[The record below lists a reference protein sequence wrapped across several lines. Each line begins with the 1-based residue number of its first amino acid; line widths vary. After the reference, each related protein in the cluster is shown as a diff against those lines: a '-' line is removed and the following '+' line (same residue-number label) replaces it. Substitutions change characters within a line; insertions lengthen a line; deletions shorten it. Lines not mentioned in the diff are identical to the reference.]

1 VKQARCSLGLGD
13 TYFPIMNVPAVP
25 HPDGIR
31 FLPPQSRAF
40 VVSNYVDLVW
50 TILGE
55 CDGHTPLD
63 SVKEAVCRQLP
74 DANAGVITAV
84 IEHLRRA
91 GVLADIREA
100 WRLFHQLTC
109 QPVRYRG
116 RPWEPGE
123 NCLTTES
130 QLAGEN
136 TRPFKPEGFDS
147 EQLRTILAST
157 WRPAADTG
165 PSAPRPGPLKI
176 CVIVVAD
183 QAGFGRG
190 CYEYDPGDQRL
201 LRTRDID
208 DQQLR
213 YALNSDSLLGGA
225 PVIVVIAIHL
235 ARCAS
240 ASTSRDYRTALIQ
253 AGRAAQSIV
262 SAAEAVGLSA
272 AERTEF
278 LDEVLAAE
286 LGLTAAQ
293 GAARAFPATA
303 VAIGAPCGGGD
314 HATTGQQLRVLRR
327 ALVGKGKPLQ
337 KAWLALGLRPE
348 EEPFPFFSAYAR
360 AHRPGKE
367 RRDITPSATGSSA
380 DEALLKAI
388 AEAYER
394 HATGLLRV
402 ELSASA
408 GTFTRRG
415 ERWLDP
421 RDLAPLTRAQYAS
434 RPDLQPFDARRS
446 WQWVRGRKLTSNAPI
461 WVPVEL
467 VFSGLSPRR
476 LGRRPCLHATSSGVA
491 AGLSQEEAA
500 ERALLELIERHA
512 LMRSW
517 FQRKPPTRIAPSAL
531 AYHCQRRIAYWR
543 EQHRNFHV
551 LDLSSLGVAVA
562 AVIMVSDSYPCFIA
576 GAAASTGSFDGAAV
590 KALRE
595 TELQL
600 ASLTMRP
607 KADPIDPKDVRSIP
621 DHARLYLWPDHLARL
636 TWLWVGEEIRTVP
649 APSANITSLY
659 QKLGVIAVELSPA
672 ASPLK
677 VVRALSPSLI
687 PVSFGYGLT
696 HYTHRAA
703 GHVSPDSL
711 QIPHYFA

>member
-1 VKQARCSLGLGD
+1 MGD
-13 TYFPIMNVPAVP
+13 TFFPITNVPAVP

-50 TILGE
+50 RILGE

-63 SVKEAVCRQLP
+63 SVKATVCQQLP
-74 DANAGVITAV
+74 DADPGVVTAV

-91 GVLADIREA
+91 GVLADIRDA
-100 WRLFHQLTC
+100 WQPFHQLTC
-109 QPVRYRG
+109 HPVRYGG
-116 RPWEPGE
+116 RPWEPGDG
-123 NCLTTES
+123 CLATGS
-130 QLAGEN
+130 PLAGEN
-136 TRPFKPEGFDS
+136 PRTFKPEGLDP

-157 WRPAADTG
+157 WRPAAGTG
-165 PSAPRPGPLKI
+165 PSAPGPLKI
-176 CVIVVAD
+176 RVIVVAD
-183 QAGFGRG
+183 QAGLGCG

-213 YALNSDSLLGGA
+213 YAFNSDSLLGGA

-240 ASTSRDYRTALIQ
+240 ASTSRDYRAALIQ

-262 SAAEAVGLSA
+262 SATEAAGLSA
-272 AERTEF
+272 AERAEF
-278 LDEVLAAE
+278 LDGVLAAE
-286 LGLTAAQ
+286 LGLTMAQ
-293 GAARAFPATA
+293 GGARALPATA
-303 VAIGAPCGGGD
+303 VAIGAPAGSD
-314 HATTGQQLRVLRR
+314 HTTTSQQLVTLRR

-337 KAWLALGLRPE
+337 KAWLALGLRPD

-360 AHRPGKE
+360 AHRPGRD

-394 HATGLLRV
+394 QATGLLRV
-402 ELSASA
+402 ERSAPA
-408 GTFTRRG
+408 GSLTRRC
-415 ERWLDP
+415 ESCLDP
-421 RDLAPLTRAQYAS
+421 RDVAPLTRAQYAS

-446 WQWVRGRKLTSNAPI
+446 WQWVRGRKLASNAPI
-461 WVPVEL
+461 WVPIDL
-467 VFSGLSPRR
+467 VFSALSPRR

-491 AGLSQEEAA
+491 AGLKQEKAA

-517 FQRKPPTRIAPSAL
+517 FGRKPPPRIAPSAL
-531 AYHCQRRIAYWR
+531 TYHCRRRIAYWR

-551 LDLSSLGVAVA
+551 LDLSSLGATVA
-562 AVIMVSDSYPCFIA
+562 AVIMVSESYPCFVA
-576 GAAASTGSFDGAAV
+576 GAAASIDSFDAAAV

-607 KADPIDPKDVRSIP
+607 KADPVDPKDVRGIL
-621 DHARLYLWPDHLARL
+621 DHARLYLRPGHLGQLA
-636 TWLWVGEEIRTVP
+636 WLWAGEEIQTAPV
-649 APSANITSLY
+649 PSANITSL
-659 QKLGVIAVELSPA
+659 
-672 ASPLK
+672 
-677 VVRALSPSLI
+677 
-687 PVSFGYGLT
+687 
-696 HYTHRAA
+696 
-703 GHVSPDSL
+703 
-711 QIPHYFA
+711 

>member
-1 VKQARCSLGLGD
+1 MGD
-13 TYFPIMNVPAVP
+13 TYFPVMNVPAVP

-31 FLPPQSRAF
+31 FLPPQSRGF
-40 VVSNYVDLVW
+40 VVSNYADLVW
-50 TILGE
+50 MILGE

-63 SVKEAVCRQLP
+63 SVKAAVRRQLP

-100 WRLFHQLTC
+100 WRPFHQLTC
-109 QPVRYRG
+109 QPARYRG

-130 QLAGEN
+130 ELAGEN
-136 TRPFKPEGFDS
+136 TRTFKPEGFDP

-157 WRPAADTG
+157 WRSAGGIG
-165 PSAPRPGPLKI
+165 PSAPGPVKI
-176 CVIVVAD
+176 RVIVVAD
-183 QAGFGRG
+183 QAGLGRG

-213 YALNSDSLLGGA
+213 YAFNSDSLLGGA

-240 ASTSRDYRTALIQ
+240 ASTSRDYRAALIQ

-262 SAAEAVGLSA
+262 SAAEAAGLSA
-272 AERTEF
+272 VERTEF
-278 LDEVLAAE
+278 LDGVLAAE
-286 LGLTAAQ
+286 LGLTVAQ
-293 GAARAFPATA
+293 GDARALPATA
-303 VAIGAPCGGGD
+303 VAIGAPGGGGD
-314 HATTGQQLRVLRR
+314 HATTGQQLMALRR

-337 KAWLALGLRPE
+337 RAWLALGLRPE
-348 EEPFPFFSAYAR
+348 EEPFPFFSANAR
-360 AHRPGKE
+360 AHRPGKD

-402 ELSASA
+402 ELSAPA
-408 GTFTRRG
+408 GTLTRRG
-415 ERWLDP
+415 ESWLDP
-421 RDLAPLTRAQYAS
+421 RDLTPLTQAQYAS

-446 WQWVRGRKLTSNAPI
+446 WQWVRGRQLASNAPV
-461 WVPVEL
+461 WVPVDL

-476 LGRRPCLHATSSGVA
+476 LGRRPCLQATSSGVA

-517 FQRKPPTRIAPSAL
+517 FQRKPPARIAPSAL
-531 AYHCQRRIAYWR
+531 TYHCQRRIAYWR
-543 EQHRNFHV
+543 EQHRNIHV
-551 LDLSSLGVAVA
+551 LDLSSLGIAVA
-562 AVIMVSDSYPCFIA
+562 AVIMVSDSYPCFVA
-576 GAAASTGSFDGAAV
+576 GAAASTGSFGGAAI

-607 KADPIDPKDVRSIP
+607 KADPVDPKDVRSIA
-621 DHARLYLWPDHLARL
+621 DHARLYLWPGHLARL
-636 TWLWVGEEIRTVP
+636 SWLWAGKEIKTVP
-649 APSANITSLY
+649 EPSANITSLY
-659 QKLGVIAVELSPA
+659 QKLGVIAVELSLA

-687 PVSFGYGLT
+687 PLSFGYGLT
-696 HYTHRAA
+696 HHTHPAA